1 MKANTRNPAN
11 VIVECTLALAL
22 QGDLL
27 MKSLVNM
34 LKTWYAQNRFVQDR
48 GLTPFFS

>member
-1 MKANTRNPAN
+1 MKADTRNPAN

-27 MKSLVNM
+27 MKGLVNM
-34 LKTWYAQNRFVQDR
+34 FKTWYTQNRFVQDR
-48 GLTPFFS
+48 GLTLFFS